1 MDFFKKQF
9 ARHWDEHGNP
19 YLTSTE
25 ISLIVSIL
33 SAGTFFGALSASFIA
48 DRIGRRLGLITACL
62 VFTAGV
68 VLQTAATE
76 QNVFVA
82 GRALAGYGVGL
93 LSAIVPLYQSESS
106 PKWIRGTIVGCYQ
119 WAITVGLFIASCANK
134 GSENRN
140 DTGSYRIPIGA

>member
-9 ARHWDEHGNP
+9 ARHWDKDDKP
-19 YLTSTE
+19 YLTSSE
-25 ISLIVSIL
+25 MSLIVSIL
-33 SAGTFFGALSASFIA
+33 SGGTFLGALSASFIA
-48 DRIGRRLGLITACL
+48 DRIGRRLGMIASCM

-76 QNVFVA
+76 QNLFVA
-82 GRALAGYGVGL
+82 GRAVAGYGVGL

-119 WAITVGLFIASCANK
+119 WAITMGLFFASCANK
-134 GSENRN
+134 GSENRS
-140 DTGSYRIPIGA
+140 DSGSYRIPIGM